1 MKVKSEKLKVK
12 SLKDFTI
19 AVIGSHSALDICRG
33 AKDEGFKTLVIVEKG
48 RDKTY
53 SQYFK
58 SELRPST
65 HSVRSGPTGCVDEVL
80 YVEKFKDILKPDIQK
95 KLLAKNCIFIP
106 HRSFEVYVNDYD
118 AIENDFNVPTFGNKK
133 LLRFEER
140 YQKPNQYDIL
150 EKAQIKYP
158 KLFKNPKDIDRLV
171 IVKVLEKERGF
182 ERAFFLAD
190 SYSAYKHESETLI
203 SEDKISKEALES
215 ATVEE
220 FIVGVQV
227 NFNYFYSK
235 VNNRLELIGTD
246 TRRQTNL
253 DGLLRLTSNLQEK
266 AMTDRKVT
274 VKYEEAGHI
283 AVTVLESLLETAFNI
298 GERFVKAAEAMVKPG
313 IIGPFGLQSVITAG
327 PPKKEIIVFDVS
339 PRMPGSPGIS
349 ATPYSTYLYGQ
360 PISMGR
366 RLAMEIKAAIKS
378 NRLGK
383 ILT

>member
-1 MKVKSEKLKVK
+1 MNIKNQKSKIKNY
-12 SLKDFTI
+12 TI
-19 AVIGSHSALDICRG
+19 ATVGSHSALDICRG
-33 AKDEGFKTLVIVEKG
+33 AKDDGFKTLVIVEKG

-58 SELRPST
+58 SEVRPST
-65 HSVRSGPTGCVDEVL
+65 HSIRLGPTGCVDEVL
-80 YVEKFKDILKPDIQK
+80 YVEKFKDILEPDIQK

-106 HRSFEVYVNDYD
+106 HRSFEVYVSDYD
-118 AIENDFNVPTFGNKK
+118 AIENDFEVPTFGNKK

-140 YQKPNQYDIL
+140 DQKPNQYNIL

-171 IVKVLEKERGF
+171 MVKVSEKERRF

-203 SEDKISKEALES
+203 SEDKISKEALKS
-215 ATVEE
+215 ATIEE

-235 VNNRLELIGTD
+235 INNRLELIGTD

-283 AVTVLESLLETAFNI
+283 AVTILESLLETAFEI
-298 GERFVKAAEAMVKPG
+298 GERFVKTTRAMVKPG
-313 IIGPFGLQSVITAG
+313 IIGPFSLQSVITPG
-327 PPKKEIIVFDVS
+327 PPKKDIVVFDVS

-366 RLAMEIKAAIKS
+366 RVAMEIREAISK
-378 NRLGK
+378 NKLK
-383 ILT
+383 EITT